1 MKIYYKLIL
10 LISFIGLSRGV
21 FSQPACGI
29 DDPYFIC
36 VEGMTA
42 CSECNLYS
50 PSPGFPGSG
59 TTIWIPEV
67 TVNPNTG
74 QPFNLVDYW
83 PNFVPP
89 VVGSPTTT
97 GPSPLQLIVQQTKNT
112 ECDGVRR
119 ANELA
124 NNAAIRAAIA
134 EIKNRN
140 VEWGVALSLSD
151 PNVPNSINTG
161 TPYTDNKTN
170 SISLK
175 PTWSAQEGYIIGFI
189 HNHPSGNA
197 PSPSDLFN
205 AAINIK
211 NMVDKGL
218 IPESQLT
225 NYLTNFSSI
234 IVSGDYVYTV
244 TIKNALL
251 FSLMAGE
258 FNKVQETANKQYI
271 DALTSYFID
280 NGIGEPAT
288 TSEKQLGGESILI
301 KMYDKMFNL
310 SKQKITDTN
319 NNKIV
324 KKDDRGN
331 IIKTDPCTP

>member
-10 LISFIGLSRGV
+10 LISFIGLSRNV
-21 FSQPACGI
+21 FNQPACGI

-42 CSECNLYS
+42 CSECNLS

-74 QPFNLVDYW
+74 QSFNLIDYW

-97 GPSPLQLIVQQTKNT
+97 SPSPLQLIVQQTKNT

-134 EIKNRN
+134 QIKDRS
-140 VEWGVALSLSD
+140 VEWGVAGTLSD
-151 PNVPNSINTG
+151 PDVPNSINMG

-170 SISLK
+170 SISFK
-175 PTWSAQEGYIIGFI
+175 PTWSAQEGYTLVFI
-189 HNHPSGNA
+189 HNHPSGSA

-211 NMVDKGL
+211 NVVDNGL
-218 IPESQLT
+218 MTESQLT
-225 NYLTNFSSI
+225 NYLTNFASI

-258 FNKVQETANKQYI
+258 FDKAQAEATRQYKN
-271 DALTSYFID
+271 ALTTYFVD

-310 SKQKITDTN
+310 SKQKITDAN

-324 KKDDRGN
+324 KKDAQGN